1 MEPARIIDDYFFVIF
16 SLFGVV
22 TSWIMLFSMFST
34 FHIPQLASGICPFL
48 VCWRSPEDKNLLE
61 EESVRHFELLTNDHG
76 WPPRSFH
83 GMLKWSVWK
92 CLNLQE
98 RHRERELSL
107 ITSVESWVIEEHHMH
122 AYEYASS
129 KTNVRWFDVPKPW
142 NMTCN
147 SETLSFF
154 SGHIGIRIPWFH
166 KQRRRSEATLAFQH
180 LMDSRWGTLFMDPSA
195 VNLLV
200 EPRMCQTVFAS
211 DLSDLSFGVKT
222 IVTQ

>member
-1 MEPARIIDDYFFVIF
+1 MEPARIIDDYFFVMF

-22 TSWIMLFSMFST
+22 TSWIMFFSMFST

-98 RHRERELSL
+98 RHRERAIIDHFRWILS
-107 ITSVESWVIEEHHMH
+107 
-122 AYEYASS
+122 Y
-129 KTNVRWFDVPKPW
+129 
-142 NMTCN
+142 
-147 SETLSFF
+147 
-154 SGHIGIRIPWFH
+154 
-166 KQRRRSEATLAFQH
+166 
-180 LMDSRWGTLFMDPSA
+180 WGTSHACIWICLKQDKCEVVQCA
-195 VNLLV
+195 
-200 EPRMCQTVFAS
+200 
-211 DLSDLSFGVKT
+211 KT
-222 IVTQ
+222 MKYDMQFWNP